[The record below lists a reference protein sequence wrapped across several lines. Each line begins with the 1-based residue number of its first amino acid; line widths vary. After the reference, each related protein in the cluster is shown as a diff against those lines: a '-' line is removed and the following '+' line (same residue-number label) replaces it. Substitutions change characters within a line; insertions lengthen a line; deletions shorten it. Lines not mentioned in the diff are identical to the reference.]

1 MAPRYNNKKKKEKI
15 CDHVLALSAEFAV
28 DVNCS
33 GDARAR
39 DHFVPAFAPTLHE
52 RCNNEKRYRLCT
64 GASV

>member
-1 MAPRYNNKKKKEKI
+1 MSWRR
-15 CDHVLALSAEFAV
+15 HVAVSDSNTSPSRLEISVEFAV

-39 DHFVPAFAPTLHE
+39 DHFVPAFVPTLHE